1 MWQRLG
7 LAIALVLVPLLVSG
21 CDAAEEL
28 GVNWHGLVAQFISFG
43 LLLIILVLVGYRP
56 IMRMLDERSR
66 RIKDSMDQAEFIKE
80 QTAKTEQLVQEQI
93 TEARKQGQDIIA
105 QAEQIGERLKEE
117 AREQA
122 RKDAEAIV
130 ARAQAEIR
138 AESQQAMD
146 QLRQEF
152 VDVAI
157 KAAEKVI
164 EKALDKE
171 AHKEIIEKT
180 LEESSNL
187 GRGS

>member
-7 LAIALVLVPLLVSG
+7 LAIAIVSIPALLG

-28 GVNWHGLVAQFISFG
+28 GINWHGLVAQFISFA
-43 LLLIILVLVGYRP
+43 LLLAILLAIGYRP

-66 RIKDSMDQAEFIKE
+66 RIKESMDQTEFVKE
-80 QTAKTEQLVQEQI
+80 QTAKAEQLVQEQI
-93 TEARKQGQDIIA
+93 AESRRQGQDIIA

-117 AREQA
+117 SREQA

-138 AESQQAMD
+138 VESQQTID
-146 QLRQEF
+146 QLRREF

-157 KAAEKVI
+157 AAAEKVI
-164 EKALDKE
+164 ERALDRE
-171 AHKEIIEKT
+171 AHKDIIERT
-180 LEESSNL
+180 LEESSSF
-187 GRGS
+187 GKGS